1 MNRNI
6 VDKAMLIIQER
17 KRNAENE
24 YKSLLKPLMT
34 DSKFVE
40 LDKKLTQITIANAKK
55 ESYGEQVDK
64 QEEKKVKAQLE
75 SLKKENNIPNAPNY
89 NCKICKDQGIIEGK
103 YCKCLKKEISN
114 VLLKDSGFEKLED
127 FDKAIE
133 TSGNLSPYFK
143 KMQEWCNSK
152 FSKNLVYIA
161 GPTGVGKTYLLR
173 CMAKELIEH
182 GYLIKIV
189 TAFKLNQDFKE
200 FNKNLNDEILN
211 SYIESEIL
219 FIDDLGT
226 EPVYKNITI
235 ECLYLIINERKMR
248 KLPTVI
254 TSNLDLSDIRDIYDE
269 RIYSRIADRET
280 SITIYL
286 NGEDKRLIKK

>member
-211 SYIESEIL
+211 SYLESEIL